1 MTPVSQP
8 VISGL
13 LRVGDLVAIIFA
25 ALLAHIVRFGNLDLA
40 ADYALAIIIAC
51 VLAGQVFHYLQLYRF
66 GELSRF
72 MFQAPKIF
80 LGWSIAI
87 VLLLTLGFVTKTSE
101 DYSRIWVFLFYV
113 FGFGSLSILRFAV
126 KEQIAHWQARGR
138 LLPKVA
144 VIGAGE
150 HGERLVHHMLAR
162 GAKSVKLVG
171 VFDDR
176 RTRVPANIEGFP
188 VRGNIDDL
196 LALAR
201 EKKVDQILI
210 ALPWSAESRI
220 LEVLRKLRTVPVDV
234 RLSPERVVYRF
245 PSHGFSDLSGV
256 SLLNVF
262 ERPLSNWNHLVKE
275 TEDRVFAALILVFI
289 SPLMIVIAVLI
300 KLDSRGPVL
309 FHQKRLGFN
318 KEVFTVYKFRTMHPD
333 TTNHAAVAQARRN
346 DSRVTRVGKWLRR
359 TSLDELP
366 QFFNVLQGSMSVV
379 GPRPH
384 AVVHD
389 EEFATIMDDYMA
401 RHNVKP
407 GITGWAQING
417 FRGEIMDEADLMLR
431 VQHDLHY
438 IENWSLW
445 LDVKIIILTVFKG
458 FVHEKA
464 Y

>member
-13 LRVGDLVAIIFA
+13 LRLGDILAIVIA
-25 ALLAHIVRFGNLDLA
+25 ALLAHIVRFGSLEFAGLYSIAVVIASVIA
-40 ADYALAIIIAC
+40 A
-51 VLAGQVFHYLQLYRF
+51 QVFHFFQLYRF
-66 GELSRF
+66 GELARF
-72 MFQAPKIF
+72 MFQVPKIF
-80 LGWSIAI
+80 LAWSITI
-87 VLLLTLGFVTKTSE
+87 LLLLTLGFLTKTSE
-101 DYSRIWVFLFYV
+101 DYSRVWVFLFYL
-113 FGFGSLSILRFAV
+113 FGFAGLSLLRFAV
-126 KEQIAHWQARGR
+126 KEQISHWQARGR
-138 LLPKVA
+138 LLRRVA

-150 HGERLVHHMLAR
+150 HGERLVHHLLIR

-176 RTRVPANIEGFP
+176 RTRVPTNIEGFP
-188 VRGNIDDL
+188 VRGNTDDL
-196 LALAR
+196 LALVR
-201 EKKVDQILI
+201 EKEIDQIVV
-210 ALPWSAESRI
+210 ALPWSAEARI
-220 LEVLRKLRTVPVDV
+220 LEVLRKLRTVPIDV
-234 RLSPERVVYRF
+234 RLSPERVAYLF
-245 PSHGFSDLSGV
+245 PSHGFSDLNGI

-262 ERPLSNWNHLVKE
+262 ERPLSNWNRLAKE
-275 TEDRVFAALILVFI
+275 AEDRVLAALILIFI
-289 SPLMIVIAVLI
+289 SPLMVVVAVLI

-309 FHQKRLGFN
+309 FHQKRFGFN
-318 KEVFTVYKFRTMHPD
+318 KEVFTVYKFRTMLPD
-333 TTNHAAVAQARRN
+333 TDNGSAVPQAKRN
-346 DSRVTRVGKWLRR
+346 DPRVTRLGKWLRR

-366 QFFNVLQGSMSVV
+366 QFFNVLEGSMSIV

-384 AVVHD
+384 AMVHD
-389 EEFATIMDDYMA
+389 EQFATIMDDYMA

-417 FRGEIMDEADLMLR
+417 FRGEIMDETDLMMR

-445 LDVKIIILTVFKG
+445 LDVKIIVLTVFKG